1 MATMDE
7 TKWQQQGAEYEKV
20 RSNLH
25 SVLEV
30 KVLIL
35 SETFISLY
43 SVFSYC
49 ELCRFNLLELYT
61 GDLRFVFMDQPPF

>member
-20 RSNLH
+20 RSNLP

-43 SVFSYC
+43 AVFSCC
-49 ELCRFNLLELYT
+49 ELCCHTLLELYT
-61 GDLRFVFMDQPPF
+61 GDLRFVFMDQPPL